1 MAIFLTVLVVLLI
14 IILLFVLTTIRA
26 YVEFDNVSDCNRVK
40 VKIYAFSF
48 IPVFVL
54 KKDIKGE
61 GKKQSIKEKIDM
73 VVNYLIKSKADP
85 IEYAKKEVNKS
96 DKVPNAIKRFDFSKV
111 YLENANL
118 NLCLDFNNAALS
130 AIGSGAINAII
141 SMVLGKYKNN
151 IDGPVNYKIFPGY
164 SGNGIKLEAAVKIR
178 IKAKYV
184 VKLLI
189 AYIKEGGK

>member
-1 MAIFLTVLVVLLI
+1 MQVFLTVLIVLLMI
-14 IILLFVLTTIRA
+14 IVLFVLTTIRA
-26 YVEFDNVSDCNRVK
+26 YIEFDNVSDCNRIKIK
-40 VKIYAFSF
+40 VYAFSF
-48 IPVFVL
+48 IPVFIL
-54 KKDIKGE
+54 KKEIKGE

-73 VVNYLIKSKADP
+73 VINYLIKSKADP
-85 IEYAKKEVNKS
+85 IEYAKKEIKNS
-96 DKVPNAIKRFDFSKV
+96 DKVPNAIKKFDFNKV

-178 IKAKYV
+178 IKARYV

>member
-1 MAIFLTVLVVLLI
+1 MAIFLTVLVALLI

-96 DKVPNAIKRFDFSKV
+96 DKIPNAIKRFDFSKV

-141 SMVLGKYKNN
+141 SMVLGKYKDN

-164 SGNGIKLEAAVKIR
+164 SGNGVKLEASVKIR

>member
-1 MAIFLTVLVVLLI
+1 MQVFLTVLIVLLMI
-14 IILLFVLTTIRA
+14 IVLFVLTTIRA
-26 YVEFDNVSDCNRVK
+26 YIEFDNVSDCNRIKIK
-40 VKIYAFSF
+40 VYAFYF
-48 IPVFVL
+48 IPIFIL
-54 KKDIKGE
+54 KKEIKGE

-73 VVNYLIKSKADP
+73 VINYLIKSKADP
-85 IEYAKKEVNKS
+85 IEYAKKEIKNS
-96 DKVPNAIKRFDFSKV
+96 DKVPNAVKKFDFNKV

-141 SMVLGKYKNN
+141 SMVLGKYKDN

-164 SGNGIKLEAAVKIR
+164 SGNGVKLEASVKIR

>member
-96 DKVPNAIKRFDFSKV
+96 DKIPNAIKKFDFSKI

-141 SMVLGKYKNN
+141 SMVLGKYKDN

-164 SGNGIKLEAAVKIR
+164 SGNGVKLEASVKIR

-189 AYIKEGGK
+189 AYIKEGGM

>member
-1 MAIFLTVLVVLLI
+1 MAIFLTVLVALLI

-96 DKVPNAIKRFDFSKV
+96 DKIPNAIKRFDFSKV
-111 YLENANL
+111 YLETANL

-141 SMVLGKYKNN
+141 SMVLGKYKDN

-164 SGNGIKLEAAVKIR
+164 SGNGVKLEASVKIR

>member
-1 MAIFLTVLVVLLI
+1 MQIFLTVLIVLLI

-26 YVEFDNVSDCNRVK
+26 YVEFDNVSDCNRIKVK
-40 VKIYAFSF
+40 VYAFSF

-54 KKDIKGE
+54 KKEIKAE

-85 IEYAKKEVNKS
+85 IEYAKKEVDKS
-96 DKVPNAIKRFDFSKV
+96 DKVPNAIKKFDFSKI
-111 YLENANL
+111 YLESAKL

-151 IDGPVNYKIFPGY
+151 IDGPVEYKIFPGY
-164 SGNGIKLEAAVKIR
+164 SGNGVKLEANAKIR

-189 AYIKEGGK
+189 AYIKEGGR

>member
-1 MAIFLTVLVVLLI
+1 MQMFLTVLIVLLI

-26 YVEFDNVSDCNRVK
+26 YVEFDNVSDCNRIKVK
-40 VKIYAFSF
+40 VYAFSF

-54 KKDIKGE
+54 KKEIKAE

-85 IEYAKKEVNKS
+85 IEYAKKEVDKS
-96 DKVPNAIKRFDFSKV
+96 DKVPNAIKKFDFSKI
-111 YLENANL
+111 YLESAKL

-151 IDGPVNYKIFPGY
+151 IDGPVEYKIFPGY
-164 SGNGIKLEAAVKIR
+164 SGNGVKLEANAKIR

-189 AYIKEGGK
+189 AYIKEGGR

>member
-96 DKVPNAIKRFDFSKV
+96 DKIPNAIKKFDFSKI

-141 SMVLGKYKNN
+141 SMVLGKYKDN

-164 SGNGIKLEAAVKIR
+164 SGNGVKLEASVKIR

>member
-1 MAIFLTVLVVLLI
+1 MQVFLTVLIVLLMI
-14 IILLFVLTTIRA
+14 IVLFVLTTIRA
-26 YVEFDNVSDCNRVK
+26 YIEFDNVSDCNRIKIK
-40 VKIYAFSF
+40 VYAFSF
-48 IPVFVL
+48 IPIFIL
-54 KKDIKGE
+54 KKEIKGE

-73 VVNYLIKSKADP
+73 VINYLIKSKADP
-85 IEYAKKEVNKS
+85 IEYAKKEIKNS
-96 DKVPNAIKRFDFSKV
+96 DKVPNAIKKFDFNKV

>member
-1 MAIFLTVLVVLLI
+1 MQVFLTVLIVLLMI
-14 IILLFVLTTIRA
+14 IVLFVLTTIRA
-26 YVEFDNVSDCNRVK
+26 YIEFDNVSDCNRIKIK
-40 VKIYAFSF
+40 VYAFSF
-48 IPVFVL
+48 IPVFIL
-54 KKDIKGE
+54 KKEIKGE

-73 VVNYLIKSKADP
+73 VINYLIKSKADP
-85 IEYAKKEVNKS
+85 IEYAKKEIKNS
-96 DKVPNAIKRFDFSKV
+96 DKVPNAIKKFDFNKI

>member
-96 DKVPNAIKRFDFSKV
+96 DKIPNAIKRFDFSKV

-141 SMVLGKYKNN
+141 SMVLGKYKDN

-164 SGNGIKLEAAVKIR
+164 SGNGVKLEASVKIR

-184 VKLLI
+184 VKLFI
-189 AYIKEGGK
+189 TDIKEGGK

>member
-1 MAIFLTVLVVLLI
+1 MQVFLTVLIVLLMI
-14 IILLFVLTTIRA
+14 IVLFVLTTIRA
-26 YVEFDNVSDCNRVK
+26 YIEFDNVSDCNRIKIK
-40 VKIYAFSF
+40 VYAFSF
-48 IPVFVL
+48 IPVFIL
-54 KKDIKGE
+54 KKEIKGE

-73 VVNYLIKSKADP
+73 VINYLIKSKADP
-85 IEYAKKEVNKS
+85 IEYAKKEIKNS
-96 DKVPNAIKRFDFSKV
+96 DKVPNAVKKFDFNKV

>member
-1 MAIFLTVLVVLLI
+1 MQVFLTVLIVLLMI
-14 IILLFVLTTIRA
+14 IVLFVLTTIRA
-26 YVEFDNVSDCNRVK
+26 YIEFDNVSDCNRIKIK
-40 VKIYAFSF
+40 VYAFSF
-48 IPVFVL
+48 IPVFIL
-54 KKDIKGE
+54 KKEIKGE

-73 VVNYLIKSKADP
+73 VINYLIKSKADP
-85 IEYAKKEVNKS
+85 IEYAKKEIKNS
-96 DKVPNAIKRFDFSKV
+96 DKVPNAVKKFNFNKV

-141 SMVLGKYKNN
+141 SMVLGKYKDN

-164 SGNGIKLEAAVKIR
+164 SGNGVKLEASVKIR

>member
-96 DKVPNAIKRFDFSKV
+96 DKIPNAIKRFDFSKV

-141 SMVLGKYKNN
+141 SMVLGKYKDN

-164 SGNGIKLEAAVKIR
+164 SGNGVKLEASVKIR

>member
-1 MAIFLTVLVVLLI
+1 M
-14 IILLFVLTTIRA
+14 
-26 YVEFDNVSDCNRVK
+26 K
-40 VKIYAFSF
+40 
-48 IPVFVL
+48 
-54 KKDIKGE
+54 
-61 GKKQSIKEKIDM
+61 
-73 VVNYLIKSKADP
+73 
-85 IEYAKKEVNKS
+85 YAKKEVNKS
-96 DKVPNAIKRFDFSKV
+96 DKIPNAIKRFDFSKV

-130 AIGSGAINAII
+130 AIGSGAINAIM
-141 SMVLGKYKNN
+141 SMVLGKYKDN

-164 SGNGIKLEAAVKIR
+164 SGNGVKLEASVKIR

>member
-26 YVEFDNVSDCNRVK
+26 YVEFDNVSDSNRVK

-96 DKVPNAIKRFDFSKV
+96 DKIPNAIKRFDFSKV

>member
-96 DKVPNAIKRFDFSKV
+96 DKIPNAIKRFDFSKV

-141 SMVLGKYKNN
+141 GMVLGKYKDN

-164 SGNGIKLEAAVKIR
+164 SGNGVKLEASVKIR

>member
-48 IPVFVL
+48 IPDFVL

-96 DKVPNAIKRFDFSKV
+96 DKIPNAIKRFDFSKV

-141 SMVLGKYKNN
+141 SMVLGKYKDN

-164 SGNGIKLEAAVKIR
+164 SGNGVKLEASVKIR

>member
-1 MAIFLTVLVVLLI
+1 MQVFLTVLIVLLMI
-14 IILLFVLTTIRA
+14 IVLFVLTTIRA
-26 YVEFDNVSDCNRVK
+26 YIEFDNVSDCNRIKIK
-40 VKIYAFSF
+40 VYAFSF
-48 IPVFVL
+48 IPVFIL
-54 KKDIKGE
+54 KKEIKGE

-73 VVNYLIKSKADP
+73 VINYLIKSKADP
-85 IEYAKKEVNKS
+85 IEYAKKEIKNS
-96 DKVPNAIKRFDFSKV
+96 DKVPNAIKKFDFNKV

>member
-96 DKVPNAIKRFDFSKV
+96 DKIPNAIKRFDFSKV

>member
-96 DKVPNAIKRFDFSKV
+96 DKIPNAIKRFDFSKV

-118 NLCLDFNNAALS
+118 NLCLDFRCLFYHYH
-130 AIGSGAINAII
+130 
-141 SMVLGKYKNN
+141 L
-151 IDGPVNYKIFPGY
+151 
-164 SGNGIKLEAAVKIR
+164 
-178 IKAKYV
+178 
-184 VKLLI
+184 
-189 AYIKEGGK
+189 

>member
-1 MAIFLTVLVVLLI
+1 MQVFLTVLIVLLMI
-14 IILLFVLTTIRA
+14 IVLFVLTTIRA
-26 YVEFDNVSDCNRVK
+26 YIEFDNVSDCNRIKIK
-40 VKIYAFSF
+40 VYAFSF
-48 IPVFVL
+48 IPVFIL
-54 KKDIKGE
+54 KKEIKGE

-73 VVNYLIKSKADP
+73 VINYLIKSKADP
-85 IEYAKKEVNKS
+85 IEYAKKEIKNS
-96 DKVPNAIKRFDFSKV
+96 DKVPNAVKKFNFNKV

>member
-54 KKDIKGE
+54 RKDIKGE

-96 DKVPNAIKRFDFSKV
+96 DKIPNAIKRFDFSKV

-141 SMVLGKYKNN
+141 SMVLGKYKDN

-164 SGNGIKLEAAVKIR
+164 SGNGVKLEASVKIR

>member
-1 MAIFLTVLVVLLI
+1 MQIFLTVL
-14 IILLFVLTTIRA
+14 IILIAIIVIFVLTNIRVYA
-26 YVEFDNVSDCNRVK
+26 EFDNVSDCNK
-40 VKIYAFSF
+40 VKLKVYAFSF
-48 IPVFVL
+48 IPVFVM

-61 GKKQSIKEKIDM
+61 GKKQSIKEKLGMAVDF
-73 VVNYLIKSKADP
+73 LIKSKADP

-96 DKVPNAIKRFDFSKV
+96 DKIPNSVKKFEFNKIF
-111 YLENANL
+111 LENANL

-130 AIGSGAINAII
+130 AIGSGAINAVI
-141 SMVLGKYKNN
+141 SMVLGKYKDN

-164 SGNGIKLEAAVKIR
+164 SGNGVKLEASVKIR

-189 AYIKEGGK
+189 AYIREGGK

>member
-1 MAIFLTVLVVLLI
+1 MAIFLTVLAVLLI
-14 IILLFVLTTIRA
+14 IILLFVLTTIRV

-96 DKVPNAIKRFDFSKV
+96 DKIPNAIKKFDFSKI

-118 NLCLDFNNAALS
+118 NLCLDFNNASLS

-141 SMVLGKYKNN
+141 SMVLGKYKDN

-164 SGNGIKLEAAVKIR
+164 SGNGVKLEASVKIR

>member
-1 MAIFLTVLVVLLI
+1 MQVFLTVLIVLLMI
-14 IILLFVLTTIRA
+14 IVLFVLTTIRA
-26 YVEFDNVSDCNRVK
+26 YIEFDNVSDCNRIKIK
-40 VKIYAFSF
+40 VYAFSF
-48 IPVFVL
+48 IPVFIL
-54 KKDIKGE
+54 KKEIKGE

-73 VVNYLIKSKADP
+73 VINYLIKSKADP
-85 IEYAKKEVNKS
+85 IEYAKKEIKNS
-96 DKVPNAIKRFDFSKV
+96 DKVPNAVKKFDFNKV

-141 SMVLGKYKNN
+141 SMVLGKYKDN

-164 SGNGIKLEAAVKIR
+164 SGNGVKLEASVKIR

>member
-61 GKKQSIKEKIDM
+61 GKNQSIKEKIDM

-96 DKVPNAIKRFDFSKV
+96 DKIPNAIKRFDFSKV

-141 SMVLGKYKNN
+141 SMVLGKYKDN
-151 IDGPVNYKIFPGY
+151 IDGPVKYKIFPGY
-164 SGNGIKLEAAVKIR
+164 SGNGVKLEASVKIR